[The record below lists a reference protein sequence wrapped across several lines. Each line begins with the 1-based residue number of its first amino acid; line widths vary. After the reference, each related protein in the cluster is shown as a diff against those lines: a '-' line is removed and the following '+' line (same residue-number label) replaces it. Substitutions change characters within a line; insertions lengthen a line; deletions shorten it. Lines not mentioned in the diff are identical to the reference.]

1 MVCSIWTYWHLCN
14 QGSHPERIQVGRTL
28 AGDYLLS
35 IAKAVGH
42 KRFSELVS
50 SLILDWIEAECNTLC
65 RQYLYLY
72 SGRLRSV
79 TLSATL
85 MSFVQAPLLLQ
96 FQKFLVNK
104 KKGESAHYL
113 SILMAVAVILK
124 ERNREMCGVQSLIS
138 LLLFASHV
146 DKQEFTVAVLNVRM
160 LKLCV

>member
-1 MVCSIWTYWHLCN
+1 M
-14 QGSHPERIQVGRTL
+14 
-28 AGDYLLS
+28 LS

-96 FQKFLVNK
+96 FLVNK

>member
-1 MVCSIWTYWHLCN
+1 MCN

-96 FQKFLVNK
+96 FLVNK

-124 ERNREMCGVQSLIS
+124 ERNREMCGCSHSFPFFSLPHMLIS
-138 LLLFASHV
+138 KNL
-146 DKQEFTVAVLNVRM
+146 QWQY
-160 LKLCV
+160 